1 MLERTT
7 GCVENA
13 GRRLL
18 RDPNGA
24 LRNRKAFCT
33 NLGKYSSS
41 HPGYSKRQFGS
52 RRMLQLR
59 DSITNTGQIP
69 SDSQAP
75 TLGFLYPSQT
85 QEFVI
90 SCLLRHSRILPAR
103 RKRRTGAL
111 ACRTITTQTGFHRA
125 VGVDELVG
133 VHDNGNH
140 QPDREWSRHT
150 LVELLGKGILNEAD
164 RAWQL
169 YTLAGQPSDLNPD
182 LLAQFSKSANKT
194 NHRRAKHLFHVI
206 PEASRSAED
215 YLNIAKSCL
224 AAEESGE
231 LTGICQEAEAH
242 GHGVSCWA
250 FALVYYVE
258 RAKWALAQTLYETF
272 RSCSDS
278 ARLWETMLPLLNQS
292 LVPAYL
298 LDLSVQLQTK
308 ASITASSDETQP
320 KFFDFF
326 LHRAFKTE
334 EIVGNMSTEDLLHL
348 LQNFRS
354 VGVLEVSA
362 LIHCIHTLQSSKT
375 RSKIIR
381 SIVIYREFRGL
392 MEASE
397 LHSLL
402 LRDLLGKLSRLEIT
416 TGVEYFLSEYSHFY
430 SKPPV
435 EAFRLAL
442 IAFSRAPD
450 PPGVTRV
457 FKEYVAQYGQPQS
470 WKLLTPILYA
480 HAKMGN
486 VTDTMTE
493 FDKLSKAYGLT
504 PNTHC
509 WNILLTAFANA
520 GDLAGCFSRFKMMSE
535 QGVRVDSHTFG
546 ILMGLCAR
554 RGEIDV
560 VLQLLD
566 MAKHQHVKLT
576 TPMLDTIVE
585 AYCRI
590 KDFKAAESFA
600 KTCLEIDVEGS
611 RVRMWNVLLWNY
623 AFQMDLK
630 SISRVRST
638 MDTAKIQP
646 DEMTYSTFILS
657 LVLLRQTDS
666 ARRILRVLHRSGRMH
681 ATEFHY
687 ALVLYGYMRE
697 RNRDMVH
704 IIFREIESRFGK
716 AGLSS
721 RLLYLRTEVRRDLGL
736 IHEKGGEVDNANAR
750 LGHAEEFL
758 SEIINDFD
766 PAKLATR
773 QPKPGAKNSRGAQ
786 ALAFPAS
793 YYESLMKEYAKNGA
807 LEMVKQLFDA
817 YAKLQGLSFE
827 NALEAAPLNLLTPLA
842 RAYLKTEQH
851 KQVDECWEIYF
862 RRAQE
867 IGKPINE
874 SGWNHLF
881 PHPPDAPEQPHCTV
895 QSSGRKNDD
904 GLLIKSEPHTASFAS
919 ERPRI
924 LPTFRFSLSRILSVC
939 MQSLAYRNRLAQI
952 DRLLTEVESTGFA
965 LTTFNWSTYVQLF
978 ASSDKPSY
986 TLKAF
991 AIFEEKFMPAFPG
1004 WKNFRRSQG
1013 IKHSDASSA
1022 FDIVEK
1028 RGMRKQG
1035 SMLGP
1040 RGKKYWSEMNPDFMQ
1055 PTYPTLVHLAAAL
1068 LRVRGRSIEDGNA
1081 QLVSLY
1087 KTAPKT
1093 IAAIAEMPRM
1103 RDKFQGVLLR
1113 RYPLQPDPVRPEK
1126 EQFVWTG
1133 GILGVGGRRRMPQS
1147 AESREEPLSKLS
1159 DELSSQ
1165 AIDNDNSSRSEGA
1178 RVAALPS
1185 SLDTGSANPHNSA
1198 DPHSSHWST
1207 LTYEDKFDLEADT
1220 LLSTR
1225 RRLLG
1230 NDDELMDDDSVDDEL
1245 LEDEDLISAEQE
1257 DESQVSQGP
1266 SGNRVTPPC

>member
-1 MLERTT
+1 MLERTA

-18 RDPNGA
+18 RDQNGA

-33 NLGKYSSS
+33 KLGKYASSNS
-41 HPGYSKRQFGS
+41 GYSKRQFGP
-52 RRMLQLR
+52 RRTLQLR
-59 DSITNTGQIP
+59 DSSTNTGQIP

-90 SCLLRHSRILPAR
+90 TCLLRYSGILPAR
-103 RKRRTGAL
+103 RKRRTGTP
-111 ACRTITTQTGFHRA
+111 ACRTFTSRTGFHRA
-125 VGVDELVG
+125 VGLEELVG
-133 VHDNGNH
+133 ARDNGNH

-169 YTLAGQPSDLNPD
+169 YTLAGQPSDLNQA
-182 LLAQFSKSANKT
+182 LLAQFSKSENKT

-206 PEASRSAED
+206 AETSRSAGD
-215 YLNIAKSCL
+215 YLNITKSCL

-231 LTGICQEAEAH
+231 LMGICQEAEAH
-242 GHGVSCWA
+242 GHGVLCWA

-278 ARLWETMLPLLNQS
+278 ATLWETMLPLLNQP

-298 LDLSVQLQTK
+298 LDLSVQLQTE
-308 ASITASSDETQP
+308 ASITASSDEMQP
-320 KFFDFF
+320 KFLDFF

-334 EIVGNMSTEDLLHL
+334 VIVGNMSTEDLLHL

-354 VGVLEVSA
+354 AGVLEASA
-362 LIHCIHTLQSSKT
+362 LLHCIHTLQSSKT

-381 SIVIYREFRGL
+381 SIVIYREFREL

-397 LHSLL
+397 LHSSL
-402 LRDLLGKLSRLEIT
+402 LRDLLGKLARLEIT

-442 IAFSRAPD
+442 IAFSRVPD
-450 PPGVTRV
+450 PSGVARV
-457 FKEYVAQYGQPQS
+457 FKEYVVQYGQPQS

-486 VTDTMTE
+486 VTDTLTE
-493 FDKLSKAYGLT
+493 FDKLSKAHGLT

-520 GDLAGCFSRFKMMSE
+520 GDLAGCFSHFKMMSE
-535 QGVRVDSHTFG
+535 QGVRFDSHTFG

-560 VLQLLD
+560 VLKLLD
-566 MAKHQHVKLT
+566 TAKQQHVKLT

-638 MDTAKIQP
+638 METAKIQP

-758 SEIINDFD
+758 AEIINDFD
-766 PAKLATR
+766 PAKLAIK
-773 QPKPGAKNSRGAQ
+773 QPKPGAKNSRTAQ

-793 YYESLMKEYAKNGA
+793 YYESLMKEYAKHGA
-807 LEMVKQLFDA
+807 LDKVKQLFDA

-842 RAYLKTEQH
+842 RAYLKAEQH
-851 KQVDECWEIYF
+851 NQVDECWEIYF
-862 RRAQE
+862 HRAQE

-874 SGWNHLF
+874 SGWKHLF
-881 PHPPDAPEQPHCTV
+881 LSDSPKPPHYTAQGF
-895 QSSGRKNDD
+895 GRRDND
-904 GLLIKSEPHTASFAS
+904 GLLMESEPQTTSFAS

-939 MQSLAYRNRLAQI
+939 MQSLAHRNRLAKI
-952 DRLLTEVESTGFA
+952 DRLLTEVESAGFA

-986 TLKAF
+986 TLRAF
-991 AIFEEKFMPAFPG
+991 AVFEEKFMPAFPG
-1004 WKNFRRSQG
+1004 WKYFRRSQG
-1013 IKHSDASSA
+1013 IKHSDVSSA
-1022 FDIVEK
+1022 FDIIEK

-1081 QLVSLY
+1081 QLISLY

-1147 AESREEPLSKLS
+1147 AESREEPVSKIS
-1159 DELSSQ
+1159 DGLPSQ
-1165 AIDNDNSSRSEGA
+1165 AIDTSIDNPSRSEDA
-1178 RVAALPS
+1178 RVVVSPS
-1185 SLDTGSANPHNSA
+1185 SLDTRSA
-1198 DPHSSHWST
+1198 DPHSSADPYSSHWST
-1207 LTYEDKFDLEADT
+1207 LTHEDKFDLEADT

-1230 NDDELMDDDSVDDEL
+1230 NDDELMDDDSVDEEL

-1257 DESQVSQGP
+1257 DDTNAAEAE
-1266 SGNRVTPPC
+1266 R

>member
-1 MLERTT
+1 MLERTA

-33 NLGKYSSS
+33 KPGKYASS
-41 HPGYSKRQFGS
+41 HSSYSKRQFGS
-52 RRMLQLR
+52 RRPLQLR
-59 DSITNTGQIP
+59 DSSTSPGQIP

-90 SCLLRHSRILPAR
+90 TRLLRYSRILPAR

-111 ACRTITTQTGFHRA
+111 ACRTFTSQTEFHRA
-125 VGVDELVG
+125 VGVEELGG
-133 VHDNGNH
+133 VHDNGNN

-150 LVELLGKGILNEAD
+150 LVELLGKGILSEAD

-169 YTLAGQPSDLNPD
+169 YMLAGQPSDLNPT

-194 NHRRAKHLFHVI
+194 NHRRAKNLFHVI
-206 PEASRSAED
+206 TETSRSAED
-215 YLNIAKSCL
+215 YLNITKSCL
-224 AAEESGE
+224 AAEEPGE
-231 LTGICQEAEAH
+231 LMGICQEAEVH

-250 FALVYYVE
+250 FALVYHVE
-258 RAKWALAQTLYETF
+258 RAEWALAQTLYETF

-278 ARLWETMLPLLNQS
+278 VTLWETMLPLLNQS
-292 LVPAYL
+292 SVPTYL
-298 LDLSVQLQTK
+298 LDLSVQLQTD
-308 ASITASSDETQP
+308 ASIIAGSDETQP

-326 LHRAFKTE
+326 LDRAFKTQA
-334 EIVGNMSTEDLLHL
+334 IVGNVSTEDLLHL

-354 VGVLEVSA
+354 TGSIGARA

-381 SIVIYREFRGL
+381 SIVVYREFREL

-397 LHSLL
+397 RHCSL
-402 LRDLLGKLSRLEIT
+402 LRDLLGKLARLEIT

-430 SKPPV
+430 SKPSV

-450 PPGVTRV
+450 PSGVTRV

-486 VTDTMTE
+486 VTDTLTE
-493 FDKLSKAYGLT
+493 FDKLSKDHGLT

-520 GDLAGCFSRFKMMSE
+520 GDTAGCFSRFKMMSE
-535 QGVRVDSHTFG
+535 QGVRLDSHTFG

-554 RGEIDV
+554 RGEIDM

-566 MAKHQHVKLT
+566 TAKKRHVKLT

-600 KTCLEIDVEGS
+600 RTCLEIDVEGS

-638 MDTAKIQP
+638 METAEIQP

-736 IHEKGGEVDNANAR
+736 IQEKGGEVDNANAR

-758 SEIINDFD
+758 AEIINDFD

-773 QPKPGAKNSRGAQ
+773 QPKPGAKNSRAAQ

-842 RAYLKTEQH
+842 RAYLKTEHH

-867 IGKPINE
+867 IGKPMNE
-874 SGWNHLF
+874 SGWNHLY
-881 PHPPDAPEQPHCTV
+881 PPNAPEPPHSTV
-895 QSSGRKNDD
+895 RSSETKDDD
-904 GLLIKSEPHTASFAS
+904 GLLIKSEPQTTSFAP

-939 MQSLAYRNRLAQI
+939 MQSLAYRNKLAKI
-952 DRLLTEVESTGFA
+952 DRLVTEVESAGFV

-978 ASSDKPSY
+978 ASSDKPSH
-986 TLKAF
+986 TLRAF
-991 AIFEEKFMPAFPG
+991 AVFEEKFMPAFPG
-1004 WKNFRRSQG
+1004 WKYFRRSQG
-1013 IKHSDASSA
+1013 IKHSDVSSA
-1022 FDIVEK
+1022 FDIIEK

-1055 PTYPTLVHLAAAL
+1055 PTYPTLVHIAAAL

-1147 AESREEPLSKLS
+1147 AESREEQLSKLS
-1159 DELSSQ
+1159 DELPSQ
-1165 AIDNDNSSRSEGA
+1165 GIDTGNDNSPRSEGA
-1178 RVAALPS
+1178 RAAVSPS
-1185 SLDTGSANPHNSA
+1185 SLDTHGFAE
-1198 DPHSSHWST
+1198 PHSSYWST

-1245 LEDEDLISAEQE
+1245 LEDEDLVSAEQE
-1257 DESQVSQGP
+1257 DEFQAPQESSD
-1266 SGNRVTPPC
+1266 NRVTPP